1 VLSPAA
7 SAPKDTRLRMLHSRG
22 RLLLPSASLACPDS
36 PWIPGALS
44 SSSRS
49 VFFLVHEFDG
59 SQILLALR
67 FSLLS
72 TPALRPSGQ
81 RSFSV
86 ELTCRVEART
96 CSAIS
101 VSTKC
106 YISAATHLLRSSCSS
121 PAGSAVCS
129 SVVLSGLLGPSF
141 GYSLIH
147 LKG

>member
-7 SAPKDTRLRMLHSRG
+7 SAPKDNRLRISPLATGGAACSDFLRLRSVLHSRG
-22 RLLLPSASLACPDS
+22 RLLQPSVPLACPDS

-44 SSSRS
+44 SSSRP
-49 VFFLVHEFDG
+49 VFFLVREFDG

-72 TPALRPSGQ
+72 TSALCPSGQ
-81 RSFSV
+81 SSFSV
-86 ELTCRVEART
+86 ELACRAEART

-106 YISAATHLLRSSCSS
+106 YVSAATHLLRSSCSS

-129 SVVLSGLLGPSF
+129 
-141 GYSLIH
+141 
-147 LKG
+147 